1 MLKKDEMEH
10 RADSPMLIY
19 SLHDQLEYMADML
32 VELKEM
38 ARKHKLETLVA
49 ILDMAH
55 AEACL
60 RAKTSIELHHLG
72 ARETS

>member
-1 MLKKDEMEH
+1 MRWSTE
-10 RADSPMLIY
+10 P
-19 SLHDQLEYMADML
+19 HDQLEYMADML

>member
-1 MLKKDEMEH
+1 MLKKDELEH
-10 RADSPMLIY
+10 RADSSVLIP
-19 SLHDQLEYMADML
+19 SLQDQLEYMADML

-38 ARKHKLETLVA
+38 ARKRNLETLVA

-60 RAKTSIELHHLG
+60 RAKDIN
-72 ARETS
+72 